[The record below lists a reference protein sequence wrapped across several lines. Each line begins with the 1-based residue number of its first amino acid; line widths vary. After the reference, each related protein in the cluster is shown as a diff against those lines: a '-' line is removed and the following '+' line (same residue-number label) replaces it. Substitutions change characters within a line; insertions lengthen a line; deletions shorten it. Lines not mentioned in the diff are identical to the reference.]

1 MGLLLNK
8 KRKEKEGSYVS
19 LIWNIC
25 YIKNDSWQEE
35 RKKKKQFILVTA
47 FDSRNLK
54 YNKVNNISISILQIL
69 GM

>member
-8 KRKEKEGSYVS
+8 KRKEEEGRYVS

-35 RKKKKQFILVTA
+35 RKKYQFILVKA

-54 YNKVNNISISILQIL
+54 YNKVNNKSISILQLL
-69 GM
+69 GK

>member
-1 MGLLLNK
+1 MTLDKG
-8 KRKEKEGSYVS
+8 KEK
-19 LIWNIC
+19 
-25 YIKNDSWQEE
+25 KN
-35 RKKKKQFILVTA
+35 QFILVTA

>member
-8 KRKEKEGSYVS
+8 KRKEEEGSYVFID
-19 LIWNIC
+19 LKHILT
-25 YIKNDSWQEE
+25 
-35 RKKKKQFILVTA
+35 RGKKKKIQFILVTA

-54 YNKVNNISISILQIL
+54 YNKVNNISISILQIF